1 MIPSLSFLSEL
12 RQEIEWLRSQLGI
25 HDDDPTKVLDII
37 KSTGE
42 VVKLREQLNEYEKLM
57 KETNRSWED
66 KLKKT
71 EERKKEE
78 AEKLKV
84 RIFLIILEL
93 VKMFDFDV

>member
-57 KETNRSWED
+57 KEINRSWEE
-66 KLKKT
+66 KLQETK
-71 EERKKEE
+71 ERKKEE

-84 RIFLIILEL
+84 RVFYYFRISEN
-93 VKMFDFDV
+93 V